1 MCHVPVFPLEGFSG
15 KAVGLAVWAEP
26 PESALRMHLAL
37 CPNRRQQWAFAEDLA
52 EEQKDTGPCP
62 LEACS
67 LVGGT
72 PPQVAP
78 LGGAPDQAQQ
88 RMMGQKDCPVLHYSS
103 LFLLPN
109 KHLIER
115 NSFVI

>member
-1 MCHVPVFPLEGFSG
+1 MRRASVFPLEGFSG
-15 KAVGLAVWAEP
+15 KVVGLAVWAEP

-37 CPNRRQQWAFAEDLA
+37 CPNRRQQWAFAEALA

-72 PPQVAP
+72 PSTGRCTGRGSRSGTA
-78 LGGAPDQAQQ
+78 
-88 RMMGQKDCPVLHYSS
+88 KDDGP
-103 LFLLPN
+103 
-109 KHLIER
+109 ER
-115 NSFVI
+115 LSCFALE